1 MGSECKNVLIVNM
14 KDKFVGLLA
23 VADTLIHNTMH
34 KMDELIQINGKGHC
48 IVIMSDS
55 TKKPH

>member
-1 MGSECKNVLIVNM
+1 M